1 MSVYKRDG
9 SPFYHYDFEWNG
21 TRHRG
26 STKQNTEQKARLF
39 ESKLMAQLRE
49 DGILVRKSPT
59 LEAFSPTFLNWV
71 KNSQRITE
79 STRKYYRQGWNLL
92 ASTKLKHI
100 RMDQIR
106 DQHVEVTTFSAG
118 PCNANCAIR
127 TLRRMLGKAKDDGLV
142 ARFPKLQLRNEA
154 KRLLLMD
161 DASEA
166 KILPLLSENAADV
179 IVITRDSGMRNHSE
193 VCRMRWEYITGIGS
207 ATPTPKAKRKLRKGP
222 EFL

>member
-1 MSVYKRDG
+1 MSVYRRDG

-21 TRHRG
+21 SRHRG

-59 LEAFSPTFLNWV
+59 LEAFSPVFLNWV

-106 DQHVEVTTFSAG
+106 DEHVEVTTFSAG
-118 PCNANCAIR
+118 PSNANCAIR
-127 TLRRMLGKAKDDGLV
+127 TLRRMFGKAKDDGLV
-142 ARFPKLQLRNEA
+142 ARFPKLQLRDEA

-166 KILPLLSENAADV
+166 RILPLLSENAADV
-179 IVITRDSGMRNHSE
+179 IVITRDSGMRHHSE
-193 VCRMRWEYITGIGS
+193 VCRMRWEYVN
-207 ATPTPKAKRKLRKGP
+207 
-222 EFL
+222 